1 MFFFLLYF
9 IFVFFFVCFVF
20 LIFFVLTFLSCTGY
34 TCRLNTFSIS
44 ESDIALAKTLK
55 CDTLAIDWIIV
66 IIITGE
72 SAFIILALMEET
84 SGKFQDGKTYK
95 INEGS
100 YKCVCICICI
110 YLYIYIYI
118 LKLHGTE
125 NFTSERIDCEMSSE
139 RRDLFMYWKNH
150 FTVSR
155 FGFLINCGLLSGWGD
170 YFWIPIYFLCLSLIF
185 FF

>member
-1 MFFFLLYF
+1 MRKKARPLLPRLTRDNVNSYQAKQYIGPRIFCFSFLNICFFSCFILFLS
-9 IFVFFFVCFVF
+9 FFFVCFVF

-139 RRDLFMYWKNH
+139 RRDLFMY
-150 FTVSR
+150 
-155 FGFLINCGLLSGWGD
+155 
-170 YFWIPIYFLCLSLIF
+170 
-185 FF
+185 

>member
-1 MFFFLLYF
+1 MRKKARPRPPRLTRDNVNSYQAKQYIGPRIFCFSFLKYMLVFFPALFYF
-9 IFVFFFVCFVF
+9 CLFFVCFVF

-72 SAFIILALMEET
+72 SAFIILALTEET

-139 RRDLFMYWKNH
+139 RRDLFMY
-150 FTVSR
+150 
-155 FGFLINCGLLSGWGD
+155 
-170 YFWIPIYFLCLSLIF
+170 
-185 FF
+185 